1 MRCFHVCIVNVTSS
15 TNFPLVNYFSA
26 RDFFHSTKLSFHN
39 FSGNFPWNNII
50 CSSVIFAMHVIICG
64 GCGRGWKNSIF
75 ASDSGVMPT
84 LMAVVIAIML
94 SLAEDTQAS
103 FHDDEATGVVM

>member
-1 MRCFHVCIVNVTSS
+1 MRFFSFNKTTFIFSVGIFHGLI
-15 TNFPLVNYFSA
+15 FSA
-26 RDFFHSTKLSFHN
+26 K
-39 FSGNFPWNNII
+39 
-50 CSSVIFAMHVIICG
+50 VIFAMHVIICG

-75 ASDSGVMPT
+75 ASDSGVMAT

-103 FHDDEATGVVM
+103 FHDDEATGMVM